1 MRGKAVISGT
11 VKFKPLMP
19 ALNGSTRT
27 PGDAIKDINSLCVL
41 LYDVEGKL
49 VKKYPL
55 IEAKAGSIP
64 KEGEYVLSEEERTD
78 HKTESI
84 GGENKDLPPA
94 ESKTPHA
101 DFKLTVPFGYYY
113 IYAVANMDDLSEYEE
128 AIKTKEGLK
137 SISLKWN
144 VANIAANKQMFGFF

>member
-1 MRGKAVISGT
+1 MKHNFLTYIFLCVLLLCTASCKDELLYGGGIIGEGESVISGT

-64 KEGEYVLSEEERTD
+64 KKGNTCFRKKSAQTTKPNQSVVKTRIFPPPNPRLPMRT
-78 HKTESI
+78 S
-84 GGENKDLPPA
+84 N
-94 ESKTPHA
+94 
-101 DFKLTVPFGYYY
+101 
-113 IYAVANMDDLSEYEE
+113 
-128 AIKTKEGLK
+128 
-137 SISLKWN
+137 
-144 VANIAANKQMFGFF
+144 

>member
-1 MRGKAVISGT
+1 MKHNFLTYIFLCVLLLCTASCKDELLYGGGIIGEGESVISGT

-78 HKTESI
+78 HK
-84 GGENKDLPPA
+84 
-94 ESKTPHA
+94 
-101 DFKLTVPFGYYY
+101 
-113 IYAVANMDDLSEYEE
+113 LSL
-128 AIKTKEGLK
+128 IH
-137 SISLKWN
+137 I
-144 VANIAANKQMFGFF
+144 